1 MGCLVDGGVGR
12 GGGADF
18 VGGDFAGFVDDD
30 PGGDGLHFELGAGG
44 WGVDV
49 GPGVAVGG

>member
-1 MGCLVDGGVGR
+1 MDCLVDGGVGR

-18 VGGDFAGFVDDD
+18 VGGDFTDFVDDD
-30 PGGDGLHFELGAGG
+30 PGGDGLDFELGAGG
-44 WGVDV
+44 GGVDI